1 MIRIGLE
8 EGVLLVGEL
17 LDLGWESA
25 IARPETRS
33 REVLQ
38 SSVHLPDL

>member
-1 MIRIGLE
+1 LN
-8 EGVLLVGEL
+8 
-17 LDLGWESA
+17 LGWEGA

>member
-1 MIRIGLE
+1 
-8 EGVLLVGEL
+8 
-17 LDLGWESA
+17 LDLGWEGT